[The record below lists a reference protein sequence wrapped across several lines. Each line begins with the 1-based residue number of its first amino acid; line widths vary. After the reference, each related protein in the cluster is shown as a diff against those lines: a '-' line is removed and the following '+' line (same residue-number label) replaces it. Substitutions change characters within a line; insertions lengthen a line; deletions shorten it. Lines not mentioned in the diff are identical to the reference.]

1 MLSELYKQGA
11 MTKDYAI
18 LNWGD
23 TNKEF
28 YSGKAGIF
36 IGTPRGMSQD
46 YMNGLL
52 AIHPEAEFIHLEP
65 FEDPYGNKGLTAGA
79 GYNGLTVL
87 SAKLEDEPE
96 KLKKVLEMIDFGRKF
111 YPQDQKNEKERRF

>member
-46 YMNGLL
+46 YMNGRWRYIPKPSLYTWSRSRT
-52 AIHPEAEFIHLEP
+52 HTETR
-65 FEDPYGNKGLTAGA
+65 D
-79 GYNGLTVL
+79 
-87 SAKLEDEPE
+87 
-96 KLKKVLEMIDFGRKF
+96 
-111 YPQDQKNEKERRF
+111 